1 MRIATITSL
10 LILGL
15 IIGMP
20 LIIAGKN
27 YFVLLLA
34 LSLGKKILIVLMTVV
49 LGVIVEG
56 YLKNKINK

>member
-20 LIIAGKN
+20 LMIAGKN
-27 YFVLLLA
+27 YFTLLLY
-34 LSLGKKILIVLMTVV
+34 LSLGKKILIILMTIV

-56 YLKNKINK
+56 YLKNKIKK